1 MKELSNQLRRKCNI
15 RIVLPLVHHLRAN
28 CFVLSFAMPVFAEEL
43 ESREKP

>member
-1 MKELSNQLRRKCNI
+1 MKELSNRLRRKCDI
-15 RIVLPLVHHLRAN
+15 QIVLPLVHHLKAK